1 MLLNK
6 LDWMVLTRWFI
17 KTIKF
22 YMILISCFPDVID
35 QSMGHPFIVGQK
47 YQKANHQVLYLLI

>member
-47 YQKANHQVLYLLI
+47 YQKANH